1 MFALGLA
8 GARKIR
14 NCRAGKRD
22 AIDPATSPG
31 RTARSGEERMAQFGS
46 GNAAA
51 IDRVPGGSRA
61 YQIGLVALLSIN
73 FGIVF
78 FDRNSLN
85 FLMPFVQPELGLTNT
100 MVGILAGAMALTWA
114 LAAFGMGR
122 LSDKLNSRKGL
133 LVLATLVFS
142 VCSFLSGLAQ
152 SFALLLG
159 ARMLMGAAEGG
170 IMPISQVMVSQVVD
184 PRHRGVAMGVTQ
196 NFGSNLLGSFVA
208 PVLLVAFAGTLGWRT
223 TFYLAGVPG
232 IITAALM
239 WFYIRNDPPAPFEV
253 ATVAEPKRTTG
264 EIFRDRNVM
273 LCALMAIVLVS
284 YFITTLAFLPVY
296 LTSIRGFDPQTMSW
310 TIGALG
316 LSATANAFLTPALS
330 DRIGR
335 KPLMVIAP
343 LLGVLIP
350 LAAMYYDGPAL
361 VLALIFAVG
370 WALNGIF
377 PLFMA
382 TIPSESVD
390 ARHAATAIGL
400 CMGLGEFI
408 GGVLSPALAGVLG
421 DAFGLNA
428 VMWMLMVLCLV
439 GAALATGLRETAP
452 RALAKRGM
460 APA

>member
-1 MFALGLA
+1 MA
-8 GARKIR
+8 GFDGA
-14 NCRAGKRD
+14 
-22 AIDPATSPG
+22 AT
-31 RTARSGEERMAQFGS
+31 
-46 GNAAA
+46 
-51 IDRVPGGSRA
+51 IDRGTDPSRGGAARPPRA

-100 MVGILAGAMALTWA
+100 MVGVLAGAMSFTWA

-133 LVLATLVFS
+133 LILATIIFS

-159 ARMLMGAAEGG
+159 ARLLMGAAEGG
-170 IMPISQVMVSQVVD
+170 IMPISQTMVAQAVD
-184 PRHRGVAMGVTQ
+184 PKHRGVAMGVTQ

-208 PVLLVAFAGTLGWRT
+208 PVLLVAFAGTLGWRN

-232 IITAALM
+232 LITAALM
-239 WFYIRNDPPAPFEV
+239 WWYIRNDPPLPVEI
-253 ATVAEPKRTTG
+253 ATVDRPKSSLG
-264 EIFRDRNVM
+264 AVFGDRNVM
-273 LCALMAIVLVS
+273 LCALIAIVLVS
-284 YFITTLAFLPVY
+284 YFIITLAFLPIY
-296 LTSIRGFDPQTMSW
+296 LTGQRGYDPQTMSW
-310 TIGALG
+310 LIGALG
-316 LSATANAFLTPALS
+316 LSATANSFITPALS

-335 KPLMVIAP
+335 KPLMIFAP
-343 LLGVLIP
+343 ILGVMIP
-350 LAAMYYDGPAL
+350 LAAMYYHGPAL
-361 VLALIFAVG
+361 LLGVIFGLG

-377 PLFMA
+377 PMFMA

-400 CMGLGEFI
+400 CMGLGEFL
-408 GGVLSPALAGVLG
+408 GGVLSPALAGMLG

-428 VMWMLMVLCLV
+428 ILWVLMALCLL

-452 RALAKRGM
+452 RALARRGL
-460 APA
+460 